1 MGNKIIKEYLLHR
14 GWHQVNYTPDNPPRG
29 TIPEGVSYAI
39 RTGSVWMV
47 FEDGE
52 KYDIN
57 LKLLSATV
65 DEILTAIPIKTL
77 PTKPGSVIFIIS
89 RPGKAVGPAE
99 WAMRTSCGGHLQW
112 VTSNITYLDDE
123 TIGDDWLPVTV
134 NVEDV
139 ASWEL
144 ELMLDT
150 QEG

>member
-1 MGNKIIKEYLLHR
+1 MGNETIKEYLLDR
-14 GWHQVNYTPDNPPRG
+14 GWHPVNYTPDNPPRG
-29 TIPEGVSYAI
+29 TIPEGVPYAV
-39 RTGSVWMV
+39 RTGSVWKV
-47 FEDGE
+47 YESGVN
-52 KYDIN
+52 YD
-57 LKLLSATV
+57 LDLSGLSDTV

-134 NVEDV
+134 DVEGMPP
-139 ASWEL
+139 WEVQLL
-144 ELMLDT
+144 EDC
-150 QEG
+150 G